1 MPITNSAMSDNGYVE
16 QTPAETH
23 AATATVGR
31 GRGRSADRGRSGDAR
46 QRARTVAKQQQAA
59 ERIATATNQLT
70 RSIAES
76 SEAAGLLETSMQE
89 MAAGAEE
96 SSSACQES
104 LSVVETINER
114 IAVQKTESRKVQS
127 IVRNLQTLVVETS
140 AGIAGLIEN
149 VGRASER
156 QTGSVEQIKQLEK
169 QAEEIGEIVK
179 TVARIADQTNLLA
192 LNAAIEAA
200 RARQHGKG
208 FAVVADEVR
217 TLAETSEKS
226 ARSIRELID
235 EVGKNVNEIAEAVGR
250 SAESSR
256 GEVEKGKDVTDQLER
271 VRVDMV
277 VLEQGAED
285 IAAAAD
291 QAGQGAKA
299 TEVRSQEIAAASE
312 EMSAACEESLRALA
326 QEATALKHSD
336 EASAELA
343 EVADDLRTSSD
354 IGKSAEGVAATAEEL
369 SKAVEEIDTASRQI
383 LTGIEQIQQGAKTA
397 AKNSQ
402 EAATALVQIETGA
415 QLSEERATVSVE
427 KADTMTKLLIENKIS
442 VDAMIEAISA
452 AATQSGESVR
462 QVVELD
468 MISRRIDKI
477 VDAISNVAIQTNML
491 AVNGSV
497 ESARAGEFGKG
508 FAVVSTDIRNL
519 ARDSAENAERIKDL
533 VKEVQD
539 RIAEVKVDLEDTSRQ
554 AIVEVERAKHSTA
567 LLDQIAGDMRLVM
580 TGGNTTLEAS
590 RAIATATGEAKKGL
604 DQIATAANQADQLS
618 VTAVTAA
625 KQQQQGAEELAAAI
639 EEISALADELQN
651 G

>member
-1 MPITNSAMSDNGYVE
+1 MPITSSATISRNGDDERVL
-16 QTPAETH
+16 AETG
-23 AATATVGR
+23 APPA
-31 GRGRSADRGRSGDAR
+31 RSSVSRDRGRAGDTR
-46 QRARTVAKQQQAA
+46 QRARSVAKQQQAA
-59 ERIATATNQLT
+59 ERIAAAANELT

-76 SEAAGLLETSMQE
+76 SGAAGQLQVSMQE

-96 SSSACQES
+96 SSSACQQS
-104 LSVVETINER
+104 LNVVETINEGV
-114 IAVQKTESRKVQS
+114 AVQKTEAREMQS
-127 IVRNLQTLVVETS
+127 LIKNLQGLIAETTT
-140 AGIAGLIEN
+140 GIDGLIEN
-149 VGRASER
+149 VSRASER
-156 QTGSVEQIKQLEK
+156 QTGSVEQIKELEK

-235 EVGKNVNEIAEAVGR
+235 EVGKNVNEIADAVGS
-250 SAESSR
+250 SAESARS
-256 GEVEKGKDVTDQLER
+256 EVEKGKVVTAQLESIR
-271 VRVDMV
+271 EEMV
-277 VLEQGAED
+277 AMERGAED

-291 QAGQGAKA
+291 QAEQGAQA
-299 TEVRSQEIAAASE
+299 TQVRSQEIAAASE
-312 EMSAACEESLRALA
+312 EQSAACEESLRALT
-326 QEATALKHSD
+326 QETTALRQSD
-336 EASAELA
+336 AASAELA

-369 SKAVEEIDTASRQI
+369 SKAVEEIDRAAREI

-402 EAATALVQIETGA
+402 EAATALAQIETGA
-415 QLSEERATVSVE
+415 RLSEERATVSVD
-427 KADTMTKLLIENKIS
+427 KAESITGVLIENKTA
-442 VDAMIEAISA
+442 VDAMIEAIGA
-452 AATQSGESVR
+452 AAAQSGESVR

-554 AIVEVERAKHSTA
+554 AIVEVDRAKQTTA
-567 LLDQIAGDMRLVM
+567 RLEEIAQEMRKVK
-580 TGGNTTLEAS
+580 TGGESVLDAS
-590 RAIATATGEAKKGL
+590 RTIAHATGEAKVGL
-604 DQIATAANQADQLS
+604 DQIATASNQADHLS
-618 VTAVTAA
+618 VNSVAA
-625 KQQQQGAEELAAAI
+625 AQQQQRGSEELAAAI
-639 EEISALADELQN
+639 EEIAALADELQN

>member
-1 MPITNSAMSDNGYVE
+1 MPITNSAARSQNGHVE
-16 QTPAETH
+16 QTPAEMPAH
-23 AATATVGR
+23 VATATVGR
-31 GRGRSADRGRSGDAR
+31 DRGRSGDAR

-59 ERIATATNQLT
+59 ERIAAATSELT
-70 RSIAES
+70 RNIAES
-76 SEAAGLLETSMQE
+76 ADAARQLEGSMQE

-104 LSVVETINER
+104 LSVVETINDR
-114 IAVQKTESRKVQS
+114 IAAQKAESRKVQS
-127 IVRNLQTLVVETS
+127 VVRNLQALVVETS

-156 QTGSVEQIKQLEK
+156 QTGSVTQIKELEK
-169 QAEEIGEIVK
+169 QAEQIGEIVK

-256 GEVEKGKDVTDQLER
+256 GEVEKGKAVTAQLEQ
-271 VRVDMV
+271 VRAEMV
-277 VLEQGAED
+277 VLESGAED

-291 QAGQGAKA
+291 QAGQGAAA
-299 TEVRSQEIAAASE
+299 TQVRSQEIAAASE

-326 QEATALKHSD
+326 QEATALKQSD
-336 EASAELA
+336 EASSELA

-354 IGKSAEGVAATAEEL
+354 IGKSAEGVAASAEEL
-369 SKAVEEIDTASRQI
+369 SRAVEEIDAASRQI
-383 LTGIEQIQQGAKTA
+383 LTGIEQILQGAKTA

-415 QLSEERATVSVE
+415 QLSQERATVSVE
-427 KADTMTKLLIENKIS
+427 KADTMTKLLLENKGS

-452 AATQSGESVR
+452 AATQAGESVR

-539 RIAEVKVDLEDTSRQ
+539 RIAVVKVDLEDTSRQ
-554 AIVEVERAKHSTA
+554 AIAEVERAKQSTA
-567 LLDQIAGDMRLVM
+567 LLDQIASEMRLVKS
-580 TGGNTTLEAS
+580 GGDIVLDAS
-590 RAIATATGEAKKGL
+590 QTIAHATGEAKKGL
-604 DQIATAANQADQLS
+604 DQIATAANEAEQLVVNS
-618 VTAVTAA
+618 VAAA
-625 KQQQQGAEELAAAI
+625 KQQQQGAEELASAI

>member
-1 MPITNSAMSDNGYVE
+1 MPITNSAARSQNGHVE
-16 QTPAETH
+16 QTPAEMPAH
-23 AATATVGR
+23 VATATVGR
-31 GRGRSADRGRSGDAR
+31 DRGRSGDAR
-46 QRARTVAKQQQAA
+46 QRARTVAKQQQSA
-59 ERIATATNQLT
+59 ERIATATGELT
-70 RSIAES
+70 RNIAES
-76 SEAAGLLETSMQE
+76 ADAARQLEASMQE

-104 LSVVETINER
+104 LSVIETINDR

-127 IVRNLQTLVVETS
+127 VVKNLQALVVQTS

-156 QTGSVEQIKQLEK
+156 QTGSVTQIKELEK
-169 QAEEIGEIVK
+169 QAEQIGEIVK

-256 GEVEKGKDVTDQLER
+256 GEVEKGKAVTAQLEQ
-271 VRVDMV
+271 VRADMV
-277 VLEQGAED
+277 VLESGAED

-291 QAGQGAKA
+291 QAGQGAQA
-299 TEVRSQEIAAASE
+299 TQVRSQEIAAASE

-326 QEATALKHSD
+326 QEATALKQSD
-336 EASAELA
+336 EASGELA

-354 IGKSAEGVAATAEEL
+354 IGKSAEGVASTAEEL
-369 SKAVEEIDTASRQI
+369 SRAVEEIDAASRQI
-383 LTGIEQIQQGAKTA
+383 LTGIEQILQGAKTA

-415 QLSEERATVSVE
+415 QLSQERATVSVE
-427 KADTMTKLLIENKIS
+427 KAETMTKLLIENKVS

-452 AATQSGESVR
+452 AATQAGESVR

-554 AIVEVERAKHSTA
+554 AIAEVERAKQSTA
-567 LLDQIAGDMRLVM
+567 LLDQIAGDMRLVKS
-580 TGGNTTLEAS
+580 GGDTVLEAS
-590 RAIATATGEAKKGL
+590 HTIAHATGEAKKGL
-604 DQIATAANQADQLS
+604 DQIATAANQAEQLS
-618 VTAVTAA
+618 VNSVAAA
-625 KQQQQGAEELAAAI
+625 KQQQQGAEELASAI